1 MRGRDSFRHG
11 ERGGRRLPPIHPL
24 LRQRGADPAEAKPK
38 AAPLPPPAGDEVEDP
53 DAVEVPTAAA
63 PKGPRLDGEGRPYI
77 TLAQFL
83 KKHELAPSGGAAK
96 HLARSG
102 TVQVNGQAEDRP
114 GRKLH
119 QGDTVA
125 VAGTTLVV
133 EAIAEPPV

>member
-1 MRGRDSFRHG
+1 M
-11 ERGGRRLPPIHPL
+11 
-24 LRQRGADPAEAKPK
+24 
-38 AAPLPPPAGDEVEDP
+38 
-53 DAVEVPTAAA
+53 
-63 PKGPRLDGEGRPYI
+63 DGEGRPYI

-119 QGDTVA
+119 Q
-125 VAGTTLVV
+125 
-133 EAIAEPPV
+133 